1 MGPQMMLLLI
11 LSHIC
16 VGTFVVDVP
25 QKHYNVREDDNIT
38 LEWRFT
44 RESDGATLVICDVFG
59 NRGDVKTLYYLHRG
73 EEQPD
78 SQDEQFSGRVR
89 CDRNCLREGRVTLHL
104 SRVTLN
110 DSGTYACEV
119 HVGRHADFARCEV
132 NVSAATDR
140 PKAQA
145 TTLRPRPDSEG
156 RLGVYITL
164 VAVSIAVVI
173 LVILASVGGALVWCH
188 CALCHK
194 VRSSMSASECE
205 KSGFPEKRALSD
217 SLVCNPLPL
226 LSPPSQTQPLTTH
239 SCNII

>member
-16 VGTFVVDVP
+16 AGTFVVNVS
-25 QKHYNVREDDNIT
+25 QKHYNVREDDDIT

-164 VAVSIAVVI
+164 VAVVT
-173 LVILASVGGALVWCH
+173 LVIVASVGGALVCH
-188 CALCHK
+188 CHRASWHK
-194 VRSSMSASECE
+194 VRSASECE
-205 KSGFPEKRALSD
+205 KSSFPEKRALSD

-226 LSPPSQTQPLTTH
+226 LPH
-239 SCNII
+239 SLNII